1 MGSCFTSW
9 CEAVTVL
16 SVQQLSVSA
25 KYKFRYDVLR
35 KLGLGRSQI
44 HGVIAKQLVAYYLCP
59 AVLAMVISGRL
70 ILYVSVKFVREM
82 GVPLPPWAFFGKSV
96 ALFFGIYLVYFAVTY
111 IGFQRNVEE

>member
-96 ALFFGIYLVYFAVTY
+96 ALFFGIYLVYFALTY
-111 IGFQRNVEE
+111 IGFQINVE